1 MNFLL
6 PRRYIEKPLLLKRHK
21 FHLRVYILCIG
32 ALRVFVFEKMLI
44 LIAAH
49 EYDLSDTDNIYGHL
63 TNTAR
68 AAESEHFDERK
79 FVKVLEDLPQYLC
92 SERPDL
98 APDTDAANAIIV
110 KMKQDI
116 FSITHELFKAFE
128 NEYTVFA
135 PMTNCFEI
143 FGLDFMVDGEL
154 NMSLLEV
161 NPGPDFKQT
170 GGKLKNVISELWEQ
184 TLQLVLDDNQHL
196 EKIKNL
202 NHQSTYEPMQKATQD
217 FTCVYSKESSTSHL
231 DGGMKLV

>member
-1 MNFLL
+1 M
-6 PRRYIEKPLLLKRHK
+6 KRHK

-49 EYDLSDTDNIYGHL
+49 EYDLADTENIYGHL

-79 FVKVLEDLPQYLC
+79 FVKILEDLPEYLC

-98 APDTDAANAIIV
+98 APDREAANNVIV

-116 FSITHELFKAFE
+116 FCITQELFKAFE

-135 PMTNCFEI
+135 PMNNCFEV
-143 FGLDFMVDGEL
+143 FGLDFMVDEDL

-170 GGKLKNVISELWEQ
+170 GGKLKTVISELWEQ
-184 TLQLVLDDNQHL
+184 TLQLVLDDNQH
-196 EKIKNL
+196 KIDKIRNL
-202 NHQSTYEPMQKATQD
+202 NDQKKYELMQKATKD
-217 FTCVYSKESSTSHL
+217 FSCVYSKESSTSHL
-231 DGGMKLV
+231 EGGMKLV

>member
-1 MNFLL
+1 M
-6 PRRYIEKPLLLKRHK
+6 KRHK

-49 EYDLSDTDNIYGHL
+49 EYDLTDTDNIYGHL

-79 FVKVLEDLPQYLC
+79 FVKVLEDLTEYIC

-98 APDTDAANAIIV
+98 AIDRDAANHIVV
-110 KMKQDI
+110 KMKKDI
-116 FSITHELFKAFE
+116 FSITQELFKAFE

-143 FGLDFMVDGEL
+143 FGLDFMVDEEL
-154 NMSLLEV
+154 NVSLLEV

-184 TLQLVLDDNQHL
+184 TLQLVLDDNQDV
-196 EKIKNL
+196 ERIRNL
-202 NHQSTYEPMQKATQD
+202 NQKRTFEPMQKATQD

-231 DGGMKLV
+231 ESGMKLV